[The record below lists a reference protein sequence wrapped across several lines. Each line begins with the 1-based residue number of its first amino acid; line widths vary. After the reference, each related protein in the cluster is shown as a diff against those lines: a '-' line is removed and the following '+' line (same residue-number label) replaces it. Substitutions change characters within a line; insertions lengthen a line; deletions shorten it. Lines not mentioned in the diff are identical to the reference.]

1 MRTFYYL
8 FLVLPLCA
16 CSSNK
21 HVTKEDVKQEVDS
34 TGITQVATTSEV
46 TSKDTASSQTTVT
59 DALEIAFS
67 DSGKVELKPDGSMLM
82 TGVKSVKDNRKS
94 DSRQQSSNIYTEKR
108 DSSAHQ
114 QAAVHNNRQRK
125 ARDTLK
131 EQPIANTFAWSLV
144 WVMLGM
150 ALAAALCFYLYAR
163 ARRKS

>member
-8 FLVLPLCA
+8 FLVLLLCA
-16 CSSNK
+16 CSSKK

-94 DSRQQSSNIYTEKR
+94 DSQQQSSNIYTAKR

-114 QAAVHNNRQRK
+114 QAAVHSKTQRK
-125 ARDTLK
+125 ARDTLRQ
-131 EQPIANTFAWSLV
+131 QPAATSISWTLAWI
-144 WVMLGM
+144 MLGM
-150 ALAAALCFYLYAR
+150 ALAAALFFYLYIR
-163 ARRKS
+163 HKQRS

>member
-1 MRTFYYL
+1 MRTFSYL
-8 FLVLPLCA
+8 ILVLLLCA

-94 DSRQQSSNIYTEKR
+94 DSQLQSSNIYTAKR
-108 DSSAHQ
+108 DSSADQ
-114 QAAVHNNRQRK
+114 QDAVHSKTQRK
-125 ARDTLK
+125 ARDTLRQ
-131 EQPIANTFAWSLV
+131 QPAATSISWTLAWI
-144 WVMLGM
+144 MLGM
-150 ALAAALCFYLYAR
+150 ALAAALFFYIYIR
-163 ARRKS
+163 HKHT

>member
-1 MRTFYYL
+1 MKTFSY
-8 FLVLPLCA
+8 FLIALLLCA
-16 CSSNK
+16 CSSKK
-21 HVTKEDVKQEVDS
+21 HVTKEDLRQETDS
-34 TGITQVATTSEV
+34 TGITQATVSSEV
-46 TSKDTASSQTTVT
+46 VSKDTASTETTVS

-114 QAAVHNNRQRK
+114 QAAVQNNRQRK

>member
-1 MRTFYYL
+1 MKTFSY
-8 FLVLPLCA
+8 FLIALLLCA
-16 CSSNK
+16 CSSKK
-21 HVTKEDVKQEVDS
+21 HVTKEDLRQETDS
-34 TGITQVATTSEV
+34 TGITQATVSSEV
-46 TSKDTASSQTTVT
+46 VSKDTASTETTVS
-59 DALEIAFS
+59 DVLEIAFS

>member
-94 DSRQQSSNIYTEKR
+94 DSQQQSSNIYTAKR
-108 DSSAHQ
+108 LRQ
-114 QAAVHNNRQRK
+114 QPAATSISW
-125 ARDTLK
+125 TL
-131 EQPIANTFAWSLV
+131 AWI
-144 WVMLGM
+144 MLGM
-150 ALAAALCFYLYAR
+150 ALAAALFFYLYIR
-163 ARRKS
+163 HKQRS